1 MNYHMKCDP
10 KKTRKIVEDV
20 KPAVLIAATK
30 YTDADQLSVLEENGV
45 TIFGENRVQ
54 DFLKKRKEYKGHAH
68 WHFIGTLQSNK
79 VKYIIDKVDLIHSI
93 SSYSLIDEVEKQ
105 ASKHDLKIH
114 VLIQVN
120 IAQEESKHGFKK
132 EEMDDVI
139 SYIMNKQHIVLEG
152 LMMMAPDI
160 EPSQTR
166 IYFKE
171 TRELLESINQ
181 KYHLHLSKLSMGMS
195 QDYKIALEEGSTMVR
210 IGHALFK
217 G

>member
-30 YTDADQLSVLEENGV
+30 YTDADQLSILEENGV

-54 DFLKKRKEYKGHAH
+54 DFLKKREEYKGHAH